1 MPADGK
7 FRGLSRS
14 AAIHD
19 NDQKSHDTRAMH
31 IEHIALWT
39 DDIDR
44 LIGFYVK
51 YFGAR
56 TGRRYTNVA
65 KGFESCFL
73 SFDDGARIEV
83 MKTTTLAPLASQPG
97 AQRMGL
103 THLAIAVGDEAG
115 VDALTARLRESDYAI
130 LDGPRRTGDGY
141 YESVVL
147 DPDGNRI
154 EITA

>member
-1 MPADGK
+1 
-7 FRGLSRS
+7 
-14 AAIHD
+14 
-19 NDQKSHDTRAMH
+19 MH

-44 LIGFYVK
+44 LAGFYAA

-56 TGRRYTNVA
+56 IGQRYINVA

-73 SFDDGARIEV
+73 SFDSGARIEL
-83 MKTTTLAPLASQPG
+83 MRTTTLVPVASEPG

-103 THLAIAVGDEAG
+103 THLAMAVGDEAG
-115 VDALTARLRESDYAI
+115 VDTLTERLRHEGYPI
-130 LDGPRRTGDGY
+130 LDGPHRTGDGY

-147 DPDGNRI
+147 DPDGNRV